1 MAYRVPNI
9 EPIDLQP
16 RVAVGISL
24 PFNGST
30 GFNSTYTTAEQLKT
44 NILSFLLTNR
54 GERLYRPNFGAN
66 LRSLI
71 FEQQNNFTLD
81 QLNSII
87 TSQVETTFPG
97 VSVLNV
103 DIDSQPDLN
112 TINVSVSYGV
122 ANTNIQD
129 QLTLAFNDI
138 PLQ

>member
-1 MAYRVPNI
+1 MAFRVSNI

-16 RVAVGISL
+16 RVAIGISL

-30 GFNSTYTTAEQLKT
+30 GFNSTYATVDQLRT
-44 NILSFLLTNR
+44 NILSFLLTNK

-71 FEQQNNFTLD
+71 FEQQTSFTID

-87 TSQVETTFPG
+87 TSQVENQFPG
-97 VSVLNV
+97 VTVLDVN
-103 DIDSQPDLN
+103 IDSQPDFN

>member
-1 MAYRVPNI
+1 MAFRVSNI

-16 RVAVGISL
+16 RVAIGISL

-30 GFNSTYTTAEQLKT
+30 GFNSTYTTADQLKT

-71 FEQQNNFTLD
+71 FEQQTSFTID
-81 QLNSII
+81 QLSSII
-87 TSQVETTFPG
+87 TSQVENQFPG
-97 VSVLNV
+97 VTVLDVN
-103 DIDSQPDLN
+103 IDSQPDFN

-122 ANTNIQD
+122 ANTNIQA

>member
-1 MAYRVPNI
+1 MAFRVSNI

-16 RVAVGISL
+16 RVAIGISL

-30 GFNSTYTTAEQLKT
+30 GFNSTYATVDQLRT
-44 NILSFLLTNR
+44 NILSFLLTNK

-71 FEQQNNFTLD
+71 FEQQTSFTID
-81 QLNSII
+81 QLSSII
-87 TSQVETTFPG
+87 TSQVENQFPG
-97 VSVLNV
+97 VTVLDVN
-103 DIDSQPDLN
+103 IDSQPDFN

-129 QLTLAFNDI
+129 QLTLSFNDI

>member
-1 MAYRVPNI
+1 MAFRVSNI

-16 RVAVGISL
+16 RVAIGISL

-30 GFNSTYTTAEQLKT
+30 GFNSTYATVYQLRT
-44 NILSFLLTNR
+44 NILSFLLTNK

-71 FEQQNNFTLD
+71 FEQQTSFTID

-87 TSQVETTFPG
+87 TSQVENQFPG
-97 VSVLNV
+97 VTVLDVN
-103 DIDSQPDLN
+103 IDSQPEFN

>member
-1 MAYRVPNI
+1 MAFRVSNN

-16 RVAVGISL
+16 RVAIGISL
-24 PFNGST
+24 PFDGST
-30 GFNSTYTTAEQLKT
+30 GFNSTYVTADQLKT
-44 NILSFLLTNR
+44 NILSFLLTNK

-71 FEQQNNFTLD
+71 FEQQTSFTID
-81 QLNSII
+81 QLSSII
-87 TSQVETTFPG
+87 TSQVENQFPG
-97 VSVLNV
+97 VTVLDVN
-103 DIDSQPDLN
+103 INSQPDFN
-112 TINVSVSYGV
+112 TINISVSYGV

>member
-1 MAYRVPNI
+1 MAFRVSNI

-16 RVAVGISL
+16 RVAIGISL

-30 GFNSTYTTAEQLKT
+30 GFNSTYTTANQLRT
-44 NILSFLLTNR
+44 NILSFLLTNK

-71 FEQQNNFTLD
+71 FEQQTSFTID
-81 QLNSII
+81 QLSSII
-87 TSQVETTFPG
+87 TSQVENQFPG
-97 VSVLNV
+97 VTVLDVN
-103 DIDSQPDLN
+103 IDSQPDFN

>member
-16 RVAVGISL
+16 RVAIGISL
-24 PFNGST
+24 PFNGPT
-30 GFNSTYTTAEQLKT
+30 GFNGTYTTADQLRT

-87 TSQVETTFPG
+87 TSQVETQFPG

-122 ANTNIQD
+122 TNTNIQD

>member
-1 MAYRVPNI
+1 MAFRVSNI

-16 RVAVGISL
+16 RVAIGISL

-30 GFNSTYTTAEQLKT
+30 GFNSTYATVDQLRT

-87 TSQVETTFPG
+87 TSQVETQFPG

-103 DIDSQPDLN
+103 NIDSQPDLN

-122 ANTNIQD
+122 TNTNIQD

>member
-1 MAYRVPNI
+1 MAFRVSNI

-16 RVAVGISL
+16 RVAIGISL

-30 GFNSTYTTAEQLKT
+30 GFNSTYTTANQLKT
-44 NILSFLLTNR
+44 NILSFLLTNK

-71 FEQQNNFTLD
+71 FEQQTSFTID
-81 QLNSII
+81 QLSSII
-87 TSQVETTFPG
+87 TSQVENQFPG
-97 VSVLNV
+97 VTVLDVN
-103 DIDSQPDLN
+103 IDSQPDFN

>member
-16 RVAVGISL
+16 RVAIGISL
-24 PFNGST
+24 PFNGTT
-30 GFNSTYTTAEQLKT
+30 GFNSTYTTTDQLRT
-44 NILSFLLTNR
+44 NILSFLLTNK

-87 TSQVETTFPG
+87 TSQVETQFPG

-103 DIDSQPDLN
+103 DVDSQPDLN
-112 TINVSVSYGV
+112 TINVSISYGV
-122 ANTNIQD
+122 TNTNIQD

>member
-16 RVAVGISL
+16 RVAVGVSL
-24 PFNGST
+24 PFNGTT
-30 GFNSTYTTAEQLKT
+30 GFNSTYTTANQLKT
-44 NILSFLLTNR
+44 NILSFLLTNK

>member
-1 MAYRVPNI
+1 MAFRVSNI

-16 RVAVGISL
+16 RVAIGISL

-30 GFNSTYTTAEQLKT
+30 GFNSTYATVDQLRT
-44 NILSFLLTNR
+44 NILSFLLTNK

-66 LRSLI
+66 LRLLI
-71 FEQQNNFTLD
+71 FEQQTSFTID
-81 QLNSII
+81 QLSSII
-87 TSQVETTFPG
+87 TSQVENQFPG
-97 VSVLNV
+97 VTVLDVN
-103 DIDSQPDLN
+103 IDSQPDFN

>member
-1 MAYRVPNI
+1 MAFRVSNI

-30 GFNSTYTTAEQLKT
+30 GFNSTYTTANQLRT
-44 NILSFLLTNR
+44 NILSFLLTNK

-71 FEQQNNFTLD
+71 FEQQTSFTID
-81 QLNSII
+81 QLSSII
-87 TSQVETTFPG
+87 TSQVENQFPG
-97 VSVLNV
+97 VTVLDVN
-103 DIDSQPDLN
+103 IDSQPDFN

>member
-9 EPIDLQP
+9 EPIDLQS
-16 RVAVGISL
+16 RVAIGVSL

-30 GFNSTYTTAEQLKT
+30 GFNGTYTTADQLRT

-87 TSQVETTFPG
+87 TSQVETQFPG

-103 DIDSQPDLN
+103 NIDSQPDLN

-122 ANTNIQD
+122 TNTNIQD

>member
-16 RVAVGISL
+16 RVAIGISL
-24 PFNGST
+24 PFNGTT
-30 GFNSTYTTAEQLKT
+30 GFNSTYTTTDQLRT
-44 NILSFLLTNR
+44 NILSFLLTNK

-87 TSQVETTFPG
+87 TSQVETQFPG

-103 DIDSQPDLN
+103 DVDSQPDLN

-122 ANTNIQD
+122 TNTNIQD

>member
-1 MAYRVPNI
+1 MAFRVSNI

-16 RVAVGISL
+16 RVAIGISL

-30 GFNSTYTTAEQLKT
+30 GFNSTYTTADQLKT
-44 NILSFLLTNR
+44 NILSFLLTNK

-71 FEQQNNFTLD
+71 FEQQTSFTID
-81 QLNSII
+81 QLSSII
-87 TSQVETTFPG
+87 TSQVENQFPG
-97 VSVLNV
+97 VTVLDVN
-103 DIDSQPDLN
+103 IDSQPDFN

>member
-16 RVAVGISL
+16 RVAIGISL
-24 PFNGST
+24 PFNGPT
-30 GFNSTYTTAEQLKT
+30 GFNGTYTTADQLRT

-87 TSQVETTFPG
+87 TSQVETQFPG

-122 ANTNIQD
+122 VNTNIQD
-129 QLTLAFNDI
+129 RLTLAFNDI

>member
-1 MAYRVPNI
+1 MAFRVSNI

-16 RVAVGISL
+16 RVAIGISL

-30 GFNSTYTTAEQLKT
+30 GFNSTYATVDQLRT
-44 NILSFLLTNR
+44 NILSFLLTNK

-71 FEQQNNFTLD
+71 FEQQTSFTID
-81 QLNSII
+81 QLSSII
-87 TSQVETTFPG
+87 TSQVENQFPG
-97 VSVLNV
+97 VTVLDVN
-103 DIDSQPDLN
+103 IDSQPDFN

>member
-16 RVAVGISL
+16 RVAIGISL
-24 PFNGST
+24 PFNGTT
-30 GFNSTYTTAEQLKT
+30 GFNSTYTTTDQLRT
-44 NILSFLLTNR
+44 NILSFLLTNK

-87 TSQVETTFPG
+87 TSQVETQFPG

-103 DIDSQPDLN
+103 DVDSQPDLN

>member
-1 MAYRVPNI
+1 MAFRVSNI

-16 RVAVGISL
+16 RVAIGISL

-30 GFNSTYTTAEQLKT
+30 GFNSTYTTADQLKT

-71 FEQQNNFTLD
+71 FEQQTSFTID
-81 QLNSII
+81 QLSSII
-87 TSQVETTFPG
+87 TSQVENQFPG
-97 VSVLNV
+97 VTVLDVN
-103 DIDSQPDLN
+103 IDSQPDFN

>member
-1 MAYRVPNI
+1 MAFRVSNI

-16 RVAVGISL
+16 RVAIGISL

-30 GFNSTYTTAEQLKT
+30 GFNSTYATVDQLRT

-71 FEQQNNFTLD
+71 FEQQTSFTID
-81 QLNSII
+81 QLSSII
-87 TSQVETTFPG
+87 TSQVENQFPG
-97 VSVLNV
+97 VTVLDVN
-103 DIDSQPDLN
+103 IDSQPDFN

>member
-1 MAYRVPNI
+1 MAFRVSNI

-16 RVAVGISL
+16 RVAIGISL
-24 PFNGST
+24 PFNGSI
-30 GFNSTYTTAEQLKT
+30 GFNSTYATVDQLRT
-44 NILSFLLTNR
+44 NILSFLLTNK

-71 FEQQNNFTLD
+71 FEQQTSFTID
-81 QLNSII
+81 QLSSII
-87 TSQVETTFPG
+87 TSQVENQFPG
-97 VSVLNV
+97 VTVLDVN
-103 DIDSQPDLN
+103 IDSQPDFN

-129 QLTLAFNDI
+129 QLTLSFNDI

>member
-16 RVAVGISL
+16 RVAIGISL
-24 PFNGST
+24 PFNGPT
-30 GFNSTYTTAEQLKT
+30 GFNGTYTTADQLRT

-87 TSQVETTFPG
+87 TSQVETQFPG
-97 VSVLNV
+97 VSVLNIN
-103 DIDSQPDLN
+103 IDSQPDLN

-122 ANTNIQD
+122 TNTNIQD

>member
-16 RVAVGISL
+16 RVAIGISL
-24 PFNGST
+24 PFNGPT
-30 GFNSTYTTAEQLKT
+30 GFNGTYTTADQLRT

>member
-16 RVAVGISL
+16 RVAIGISL
-24 PFNGST
+24 PFNGPT
-30 GFNSTYTTAEQLKT
+30 GFNGTYTTADQLRT

-87 TSQVETTFPG
+87 TSQVETQFPG

-122 ANTNIQD
+122 VNTNIQD

>member
-16 RVAVGISL
+16 RVAIGISL

-30 GFNSTYTTAEQLKT
+30 GFNSTYTTANQLRT
-44 NILSFLLTNR
+44 NILSFLLTNK

-71 FEQQNNFTLD
+71 FEQQTSFTID
-81 QLNSII
+81 QLSSII
-87 TSQVETTFPG
+87 TSQVENQFPG
-97 VSVLNV
+97 VTVLDVN
-103 DIDSQPDLN
+103 IDSQPDFN

>member
-16 RVAVGISL
+16 RVAIGISL
-24 PFNGST
+24 PFNGTTS
-30 GFNSTYTTAEQLKT
+30 FNSTYTTTDQLRT
-44 NILSFLLTNR
+44 NILSFLLTNK

-87 TSQVETTFPG
+87 TSQVETQFPG

-103 DIDSQPDLN
+103 DVDSQPDLN

-122 ANTNIQD
+122 TNTNIQD

>member
-1 MAYRVPNI
+1 MAFRVSNI

-30 GFNSTYTTAEQLKT
+30 GFNSTYTTANQLRT
-44 NILSFLLTNR
+44 NILSFFLTNK

-71 FEQQNNFTLD
+71 FEQQTSFTID
-81 QLNSII
+81 QLSSII
-87 TSQVETTFPG
+87 TSQVENQFPG
-97 VSVLNV
+97 VTVLDVN
-103 DIDSQPDLN
+103 IDSQPDFN

>member
-1 MAYRVPNI
+1 MKYN
-9 EPIDLQP
+9 
-16 RVAVGISL
+16 
-24 PFNGST
+24 
-30 GFNSTYTTAEQLKT
+30 YTL
-44 NILSFLLTNR
+44 
-54 GERLYRPNFGAN
+54 GAN

-87 TSQVETTFPG
+87 TSQVETQFPG

-103 DIDSQPDLN
+103 DVDSQPDLN

-122 ANTNIQD
+122 TNTNIQD

>member
-1 MAYRVPNI
+1 MAFRVSNI

-16 RVAVGISL
+16 RVAIGISL

-30 GFNSTYTTAEQLKT
+30 GFNSTYTTANQLRT
-44 NILSFLLTNR
+44 NILSFLLTNK

-71 FEQQNNFTLD
+71 FEQQTIFTID
-81 QLNSII
+81 QLSSII
-87 TSQVETTFPG
+87 TSQVENQFPG
-97 VSVLNV
+97 VTVLDVN
-103 DIDSQPDLN
+103 IDSQPDFN

>member
-16 RVAVGISL
+16 RVAIGISL
-24 PFNGST
+24 PFNGPT
-30 GFNSTYTTAEQLKT
+30 GFNSTYTTANQLKT
-44 NILSFLLTNR
+44 NILSFLLTNK

>member
-1 MAYRVPNI
+1 MAFRVSNI

-16 RVAVGISL
+16 RVAIGISL

-30 GFNSTYTTAEQLKT
+30 GFNSTYATVNQLRT
-44 NILSFLLTNR
+44 NILSFLLTNK

-71 FEQQNNFTLD
+71 FEQQTSFTID
-81 QLNSII
+81 QLSSII
-87 TSQVETTFPG
+87 TSQVENQFPG
-97 VSVLNV
+97 VTVLDVN
-103 DIDSQPDLN
+103 IDSQPDFN

-129 QLTLAFNDI
+129 QLTLSFNDI